1 MASLFFEDFHVNQ
14 AVLSRGRTVTEGDIV
29 TFAGVSGD
37 HIELHTNVE
46 YAALSAFGQRIAH
59 GALVFSIST
68 GLIAQANLINDTVIA
83 FYGVDRLRFTR
94 PTFIGDTLRVKM
106 GVTELE
112 DKGEK
117 GGLVSMEVQVVNQ
130 REELVCI
137 YVSRLLMQKRSS
149 TA

>member
-1 MASLFFEDFHVNQ
+1 MQS
-14 AVLSRGRTVTEGDIV
+14 
-29 TFAGVSGD
+29 
-37 HIELHTNVE
+37 
-46 YAALSAFGQRIAH
+46 
-59 GALVFSIST
+59 
-68 GLIAQANLINDTVIA
+68 
-83 FYGVDRLRFTR
+83 
-94 PTFIGDTLRVKM
+94 IGDTLRVRM